1 MDLDHNGRILAVQ
14 GNMDDTVSQ
23 QVRAWQYNGDH
34 WQVMGGAFSGMS
46 LGNLATNDNGQALL
60 ALRSQGS
67 VQFYLYNKEVQD
79 WEMLGNEIVEGEG
92 SSGDVVVAISA
103 NGQRA
108 VTATSTLDS
117 SAGASSGRARVF
129 QWTESSGSWE
139 QIGQDLLGEVENDRF
154 GTAVTISADG
164 NTIAV
169 SASFSN
175 NGGYTQ
181 VEQAGY
187 VKIFRFNQN
196 APSSSSWDKMQTLN
210 GREVNSSMGLEVAL
224 SADGN
229 TLTAR
234 KRDIV
239 HVFQY
244 SVTFS
249 GQAGWV
255 RLGQDLTPSELC
267 DGWGGHLDLSA
278 NGRILAINVEGCRL
292 CSDSE
297 ACPKYIG
304 SVAIYGLMEEEGEE
318 PKWEQ
323 LGDYLRLADDSSHS
337 LSLAGN
343 GRSVA
348 IGALNTDTF
357 LSGVTYLDA
366 GSVAV
371 YGAAG

>member
-1 MDLDHNGRILAVQ
+1 MDLDQNGRILAVQ

-23 QVRAWQYNGDH
+23 QVRAWQYNDEQ

-46 LGNLATNDNGQALL
+46 LGNLATNENGQAML

-79 WEMLGNEIVEGEG
+79 WEILGNEIVEGG
-92 SSGDVVVAISA
+92 GDVVVALSA

-108 VTATSTLDS
+108 VTATSTFDS

-139 QIGQDLLGEVENDRF
+139 QIGQDLFGEVENDRF

-196 APSSSSWDKMQTLN
+196 APPSSSWDMMQTLN
-210 GREVNSSMGLEVAL
+210 GREVNASMGLEVAL

-244 SVTFS
+244 SVTFT
-249 GQAGWV
+249 GVTGWI
-255 RLGQDLTPSELC
+255 RLGQDLVPGEFC
-267 DGWGGHLDLSA
+267 DGWAADGFP
-278 NGRILAINVEGCRL
+278 EG
-292 CSDSE
+292 
-297 ACPKYIG
+297 
-304 SVAIYGLMEEEGEE
+304 
-318 PKWEQ
+318 
-323 LGDYLRLADDSSHS
+323 
-337 LSLAGN
+337 
-343 GRSVA
+343 
-348 IGALNTDTF
+348 
-357 LSGVTYLDA
+357 
-366 GSVAV
+366 
-371 YGAAG
+371 